1 MMTCPLR
8 DECWREALAC
18 DGSGARVREV
28 PASVTRPTPCNF
40 ERLNLVGGCPRARQR
55 GGTAATPT
63 AAPMTLTAAPA
74 AAYA

>member
-28 PASVTRPTPCNF
+28 PATVTRSTPCNF
-40 ERLNLVGGCPRARQR
+40 ERLGLVNGCPRARQR
-55 GGTAATPT
+55 GGTAS
-63 AAPMTLTAAPA
+63 PMTLTVPEASYAPA
-74 AAYA
+74 